1 MNFSLEA
8 LTKMNYIYDIVL
20 VLVFVLFLIFA
31 YRKGLLRTLIQLASS
46 LLAIVLAYL
55 FVNPFTDWL
64 ADLGFLR
71 QTTDSIS
78 GSVGERIQAFGDELL
93 APLTNFMPG
102 RWARGIIVQTEQA
115 QGSLADQAGKATARL
130 FLGAVAFLILFLLLR
145 SILAAAAGALCRF
158 TDRIPLVGWLNH
170 IGGLFL
176 GAVFALIVIWIVSM
190 LLTALAV
197 KNATLHSILSSSLI
211 LRFLSDK
218 DIFMSLFDTII

>member
-102 RWARGIIVQTEQA
+102 RWARGIIVQPEQA
-115 QGSLADQAGKATARL
+115 QGSLAVQAGKATARL
-130 FLGAVAFLILFLLLR
+130 FMGAVAFLILLLLLR
-145 SILAAAAGALCRF
+145 CFLAAAAGAL
-158 TDRIPLVGWLNH
+158 
-170 IGGLFL
+170 
-176 GAVFALIVIWIVSM
+176 
-190 LLTALAV
+190 
-197 KNATLHSILSSSLI
+197 
-211 LRFLSDK
+211 
-218 DIFMSLFDTII
+218 